1 MGAYRKVTMPLL
13 FQILLLVLLGL
24 LIALFGA
31 PVAVWLAKKIGAIDM
46 PDSAS
51 HKRHR
56 VPMPLAGGF
65 IAFAGSCLLF
75 LLILF
80 WQYTPSFWA
89 ILLGG
94 AVIFV
99 FGVIDDVYGLSA
111 PLKFLG
117 QFLASAL
124 FIRFGIAV
132 YFLETLDLN
141 LPIFWLRLGNYFLSF
156 FWLIGITNA
165 FNLIDSMDGLV
176 AGLTFIIASF
186 FTFITFAAGQ
196 TGLSLF
202 SSILI
207 GISLGLY
214 WHNRHPAHFF
224 LGDSG
229 SQFFGFFLAAVAV
242 FYRPP
247 DLNPESTWFTPILL
261 LGVPIFD
268 TSLVVISRVR
278 RRKPIFQADRSH
290 TYHRLVAFGLRP
302 NIAVLVIQASALTL
316 SFAAFVIMYLPP
328 SVAIILFAIIL
339 TLGACSII
347 LFERKTLRD

>member
-1 MGAYRKVTMPLL
+1 MSL
-13 FQILLLVLLGL
+13 FSQILWLVLLGL

-31 PVAVWLAKKIGAIDM
+31 PAAIWLAKRIGAIDM
-46 PDSAS
+46 PDSAL
-51 HKRHR
+51 HKRHTK
-56 VPMPLAGGF
+56 PMPLAGGF
-65 IAFAGSCLLF
+65 LAFGGSLLLF

-80 WQYTPSFWA
+80 WQYPPSFWG

-94 AVIFV
+94 AVIFI
-99 FGVIDDVYGLSA
+99 FGVLDDVYGLSA

-117 QFLASAL
+117 QFLGSAL
-124 FIRFGIAV
+124 FIHFGIAV

-141 LPIFWLRLGNYFLSF
+141 LPIFWLRFGNYFISF

-176 AGLTFIIASF
+176 AGLTIIIASF
-186 FTFITFAAGQ
+186 FTFVTFAAGQ
-196 TGLSLF
+196 TGLALF

-207 GISLGLY
+207 GLSLGLY
-214 WHNRHPAHFF
+214 WHNKHPARFF

-247 DLNPESTWFTPILL
+247 DLDPGSTWFIPILL

-268 TSLVVISRVR
+268 TTLVVFSRLR
-278 RRKPIFQADRSH
+278 RGKPVFQADRSH
-290 TYHRLVAFGLRP
+290 TYHRLVALGFPP
-302 NIAVLVIQASALTL
+302 NIAVLIIQASALTL

-328 SVAIILFAIIL
+328 TVAIILFVIIFGM
-339 TLGACSII
+339 GAFSIAF
-347 LFERKTLRD
+347 FEKKALMD